1 MHDLQVLIDE
11 YRELELKGQK
21 IDWEVLRYHLADDF
35 DWTEEGAAAVVS
47 LARDYGSFMLRNA
60 AALALACNHEDGEF
74 GY

>member
-11 YRELELKGQK
+11 YCELELEGQE
-21 IDWEVLRYHLADDF
+21 IDWEVLRDRLADEF
-35 DWTEEGAAAVVS
+35 DWTEEGAATVVS
-47 LARDYGSFMLRNA
+47 LTRDYGSFMLRNA